1 MGDKRRSNEDE
12 LDQIAGGR
20 TKEKLRRIEM
30 HKGEKENRIEIEL
43 ERTNSYVLELL
54 RDKRRLN
61 TELENERKLSRKL
74 KEECYDLRRRLG
86 EQQTA
91 GSGSDSFANSNSL
104 VSLSNNTTADLEKK
118 IHALEESL
126 RESRTQ
132 ITSLEEHKTVLES
145 EILRLAE
152 ALGKDKS
159 SSTDLELY
167 IEQLNIY
174 ENDFQKEKND
184 KETAETK
191 VSALTDQISDCQ
203 EMISS
208 LTREVDLYK
217 NAFEREK
224 KDKESAIRRE
234 RSEGTVIDPPSH
246 SQAGLPTNFPGNEPD
261 LGVALP
267 IHAPHLQVV
276 YPIVDSRTQH
286 QDSKRKRELHRRGVL
301 TRSTPESAD
310 FFYDSW
316 FCVDKKREKNY
327 IQRLLSVKC

>member
-1 MGDKRRSNEDE
+1 
-12 LDQIAGGR
+12 
-20 TKEKLRRIEM
+20 M
-30 HKGEKENRIEIEL
+30 HKGEREKKIETEL

-91 GSGSDSFANSNSL
+91 GSGSVSFENSNSL
-104 VSLSNNTTADLEKK
+104 VSLSNNATTELENK
-118 IHALEESL
+118 IHTLEESL
-126 RESRTQ
+126 RESRAQ

-152 ALGKDKS
+152 ALGQDN
-159 SSTDLELY
+159 SSTTDLQLY
-167 IEQLNIY
+167 VEQLSIY
-174 ENDFQKEKND
+174 ENDFQKEKD
-184 KETAETK
+184 AKETAETR
-191 VSALTDQISDCQ
+191 VSVLTDQISDCQ

-224 KDKESAIRRE
+224 KDKESAIRQE
-234 RSEGTVIDPPSH
+234 RGQGTVNDPPSH
-246 SQAGLPTNFPGNEPD
+246 SQAVLPPNFPGNEPD

-267 IHAPHLQVV
+267 IHTPHLQVV
-276 YPIVDSRTQH
+276 YPIVDSRTQY
-286 QDSKRKRELHRRGVL
+286 QDSIRKRELHRRGVL

-310 FFYDSW
+310 FFYDS
-316 FCVDKKREKNY
+316 
-327 IQRLLSVKC
+327 